1 MTLQRVGLHH
11 PRVRLTLA
19 TAKSS
24 AAAPAHSVVVEG
36 TWAHEI
42 LLSTGTPAETF
53 LWCPDLTRTERARAC
68 AHRMCAA
75 ASTAYEISEKVLGRL
90 SEREKPD
97 GLVSL
102 ARLPRWDVDT
112 WQFGDSALVLVADG
126 IEYAGN
132 LGTLIRTADACR
144 ADCLVLVNRRVRL
157 THRRVFGASRGT
169 VLSMPVLE
177 FGSGSDA
184 AAWLARHGFEVIL
197 ADPRAERT
205 YRDCAYRGPRTAVVV
220 GSEGRGPS
228 HGWSEWNV
236 TAVSIPML
244 GCADSLNVATSAA
257 ILLFEAR
264 ARRARW

>member
-1 MTLQRVGLHH
+1 MALQRVGLRH
-11 PRVRLTLA
+11 PRVRAALA

-24 AAAPAHSVVVEG
+24 AAGPSPYLVVEG
-36 TWAHEI
+36 TWAHER
-42 LLSTGTPAETF
+42 LLATGTQAETF
-53 LWCPDLTRTERARAC
+53 LWCPDATRTERARDC
-68 AHRMCAA
+68 AGRMCEQATA
-75 ASTAYEISEKVLGRL
+75 AYEISAKVLARL

-102 ARLPRWDVDT
+102 ARLPRWDVEA
-112 WQFGDSALVLVADG
+112 WKFGESALVLVADG

-144 ADCLVLVNRRVRL
+144 ADCLLLVNRRVRL

-169 VLSMPVLE
+169 VLSTPVLE
-177 FGSGSDA
+177 FGSGTDA
-184 AAWLARHGFEVIL
+184 AAWLARHRFEVIL
-197 ADPRAERT
+197 ADPRADRS

-228 HGWSEWNV
+228 REWSERNV

-244 GCADSLNVATSAA
+244 GSADSLNVATSAA
-257 ILLFEAR
+257 VLLFEAR
-264 ARRARW
+264 ACHAGW